1 MASVTTQE
9 QEYSPEILGRARS
22 AAPSSSRRLRLAYF
36 GVASAWGF
44 AVGVFGLL
52 IGLDVAGS
60 PLTVEGGSFLALIP
74 AAGVAA
80 GGALV
85 IAGAYQEA
93 KRRRR

>member
-1 MASVTTQE
+1 VASVTTQE
-9 QEYSPEILGRARS
+9 REYSPEVLGGARS
-22 AAPSSSRRLRLAYF
+22 SAPSSSRRLRLAYF
-36 GVASAWGF
+36 GAASAWGF
-44 AVGVFGLL
+44 AVGVFALL
-52 IGLDVAGS
+52 IGLEGAAVS
-60 PLTVEGGSFLALIP
+60 VEVGSFLALIP

>member
-9 QEYSPEILGRARS
+9 REYNPEVLGRARS
-22 AAPSSSRRLRLAYF
+22 SAPSSSRRLRLAYF
-36 GVASAWGF
+36 GAASAWGF
-44 AVGVFGLL
+44 AVGVFALL
-52 IGLDVAGS
+52 IGLDVAGAAVS
-60 PLTVEGGSFLALIP
+60 LEVGSFLALIP